1 MLHIVLS
8 HFVGRLSLA
17 GRAAQGICFTNIAPL
32 KFIQSN
38 PLTVKSRHRID
49 LQFKVISIIIQ
60 WLFGSQTKKGT

>member
-17 GRAAQGICFTNIAPL
+17 GRAAQGIYFTNIAPL

-49 LQFKVISIIIQ
+49 LQIKINIYDYYVYDYSVV
-60 WLFGSQTKKGT
+60 T